1 MLNFIVIIAWNRN
14 LAFFTTSYN
23 YAALVLPIAVVAPMF
38 MRGEVEFGVVTQAAG
53 AFAQVLAAV
62 SLIITQFDGLSTY
75 LAGVQRLGTLWDN
88 LDDFDADEERVAR
101 EATQQLDE
109 DSRIVKLDKLTVRTP
124 SPSKTLVQD
133 LSFELKRTQ
142 SLLIMG
148 ASGTGKSSVLRTI
161 AGLWP
166 SGSGALERPPLV
178 ELMFL
183 PQRPYMIEGNL
194 RDQLLYPYPER
205 KVDDETIR
213 AVVAEVNLSDVFAR
227 VDDDLDRVL
236 DWTNV
241 LSVGEQQ
248 RVAFARLF
256 LRKPRFAFLDEAT
269 SALDEENQGTLYRLL
284 QKSGIGFIS
293 VGHRETLIPY
303 HNRILHLE
311 PAGAWELKA
320 AGEIKDLDDGKP
332 NIQSV

>member
-1 MLNFIVIIAWNRN
+1 MSRLKAVVLNSIVIIAWNRN

-62 SLIITQFDGLSTY
+62 SLIITKFDGLSTY

-133 LSFELKRTQ
+133 LSFELKRKQ

-183 PQRPYMIEGNL
+183 PQRPYMIQGNL

-205 KVDDETIR
+205 KVDDDNDPRSRRRGESLRRVRSRGRRSRSRGGLDQR
-213 AVVAEVNLSDVFAR
+213 AVRRRATAGGLCAPVPAQAALR
-227 VDDDLDRVL
+227 VPRR
-236 DWTNV
+236 
-241 LSVGEQQ
+241 SHQ
-248 RVAFARLF
+248 R
-256 LRKPRFAFLDEAT
+256 PR
-269 SALDEENQGTLYRLL
+269 
-284 QKSGIGFIS
+284 
-293 VGHRETLIPY
+293 
-303 HNRILHLE
+303 
-311 PAGAWELKA
+311 
-320 AGEIKDLDDGKP
+320 
-332 NIQSV
+332 